1 MSAQPA
7 LRAPSSPWRSTYEKA
22 QRAAEKRQVAADEG
36 AADEGA
42 GTGGGGGG
50 SRHKQA
56 AAQNLGP
63 GGREGRHPTRLSTRF
78 CVSRLSPGMAP
89 KIKPDLRASPKT

>member
-42 GTGGGGGG
+42 GTGGGGGAVG
-50 SRHKQA
+50 PSRQRRKIW
-56 AAQNLGP
+56 GP
-63 GGREGRHPTRLSTRF
+63 EGAKGATP
-78 CVSRLSPGMAP
+78 
-89 KIKPDLRASPKT
+89 RAFQRAFA